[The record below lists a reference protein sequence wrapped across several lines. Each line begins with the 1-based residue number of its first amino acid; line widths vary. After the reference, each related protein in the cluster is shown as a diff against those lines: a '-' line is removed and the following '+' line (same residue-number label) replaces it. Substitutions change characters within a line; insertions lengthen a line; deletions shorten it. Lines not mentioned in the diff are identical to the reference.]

1 MTRLAIDPGRRRR
14 PLAALAIALAS
25 ALIPSPSAA
34 QGPAGG
40 GQVGDPAR
48 EIWPGIDPAGGVLL
62 PNGWSLRPA
71 GRQVPLG
78 GDFPVLIAP
87 HPSEPVLALLFAGY
101 RTHEVVTADAESG
114 RVIGRVA
121 LPASFSGLAWSPDG
135 SRLYAGGGFD
145 DVIYRFDHAD
155 GLLSDQF
162 VYRYPG
168 PVERA
173 DPAPDDEQDVRDTG
187 RRVPGGLAL
196 SGDGKT
202 LWVANTWGH
211 TVARFDTESGEF
223 LGETGTGDGTYP
235 YGLAIDGTRGRVYAS
250 LWGATAVSVID
261 AGTAEVV
268 DRWQAEEHPN
278 ELLLARDGALLY
290 VANANRNTVTLFD
303 ADAGRALETIGTAI
317 APDAPS
323 GSTPNALALSPDE
336 KVLFVSNANTNNLA
350 VINVE
355 EPGRSKPMGFV
366 PVGWYPTCVR
376 LSGDG
381 KTIYVAN
388 GKGGMSKSNRNGP
401 QPTPG
406 GRPPTVEYIAG
417 LFEGTLSVIPMPD
430 PERMARLTQAVYE
443 CSPLRPDD
451 PKAVTVERPEGNPIP
466 EKVGDPSP
474 IRYCIYVIKENR
486 TYDQVFG
493 DMPEGNGEPS
503 LCLFPEEV
511 TPNHHAL
518 AREFVLL
525 DNFYVESEVS
535 ADGHEWTMAAYAS
548 DFVERTWPLGY
559 RGDRRVPYPAEGA
572 FDIATPAGG
581 YLWDRAAEAG
591 VSYRSYGEFVRNGP
605 TPDDPAIASV
615 EALEGH
621 IDPMYRSYDL
631 GYPDVKRAER
641 FLEELSRFEREGE
654 MPQLQIVRIGNDHT
668 SGTRPGAPTPR
679 AMVADNDLAL
689 GMIVEGLSNSR
700 FWPETA
706 VFVVED
712 DAQNGP
718 DHVDAHRTV
727 ALCVSP
733 YTRGTG
739 KDSTMYSTSSML
751 RTMELILGLQP
762 MSQFDAAARPMYQSF
777 HAEPD
782 PTPFERLPARV
793 DLDEVNTATAWGADL
808 SNRLDLSKED
818 AADDL
823 LFNEIIWRS
832 VKGADSPMPAPVR
845 SAFVLADYDEDED
858 EAEEEDEDDRDGE

>member
-1 MTRLAIDPGRRRR
+1 MPLPKNRRFGFRRRVAGLSIA
-14 PLAALAIALAS
+14 LAALFGS
-25 ALIPSPSAA
+25 APSAA
-34 QGPAGG
+34 IGRQAPAAEGT
-40 GQVGDPAR
+40 PAR
-48 EIWPGIDPAGGVLL
+48 TIWPGIDPTGGVLL
-62 PNGWSLRPA
+62 PNGWTLRPA
-71 GRQVPLG
+71 GQQLPLS

-87 HPSEPVLALLFAGY
+87 HPTEPVLALLFAGY
-101 RTHEVVTADAESG
+101 RAHEVVTFDTEANRVVG
-114 RVIGRVA
+114 RVT
-121 LPASFSGLAWSPDG
+121 LPASFSGLVWSSDG
-135 SRLYAGGGFD
+135 SRLFAGGGFD
-145 DVIYRFDHAD
+145 DVVYRFDHAD
-155 GLLSDQF
+155 GLLSNQF
-162 VYRYPG
+162 VLRFPG
-168 PVERA
+168 PLA
-173 DPAPDDEQDVRDTG
+173 PATPAPDDEQDIRRTG
-187 RRVPGGLAL
+187 QRVPGGLAL
-196 SGDGKT
+196 SSDDKI
-202 LWVANTWGH
+202 LWVANVWGH
-211 TVARFDTESGEF
+211 TVARFDAESGAF

-235 YGLAIDGTRGRVYAS
+235 YGIAVDEAKNRVYVS
-250 LWGATAVSVID
+250 LWGAMAVSVID
-261 AGTAEVV
+261 SNSAEVV
-268 DRWQAEEHPN
+268 DRWATEEHPN

-303 ADAGRALETIGTAI
+303 TEAGRAIETIGTAI

-323 GSTPNALALSPDE
+323 GSTPNALALTPDE

-350 VINVE
+350 VMNVE

-376 LSGDG
+376 LSNDG
-381 KTIYVAN
+381 KTIFVTN

-417 LFEGTLSVIPMPD
+417 LFEGTLSVVPMPD
-430 PERMARLTQAVYE
+430 PEQMLGMTKTVYE

-451 PKAVTVERPEGNPIP
+451 PTAVTADRPEGNPIP
-466 EKVGDPSP
+466 AKVGDPSP

-486 TYDQVFG
+486 TYDQVLG
-493 DMPEGNGEPS
+493 DMPEGNGEPA

-535 ADGHEWTMAAYAS
+535 ADGHEWTMAAYAT

-591 VSYRSYGEFVRNGP
+591 VSYRSYGEFVRNGA
-605 TPDDPAIASV
+605 TPEDPAVPSV

-621 IDPMYRSYDL
+621 IDPMFRSYDL
-631 GYPDVKRAER
+631 SYPDVKRAER
-641 FLEELSRFEREGE
+641 FLDELARFEREGE
-654 MPQLQIVRIGNDHT
+654 MPRLQVVRIGNDHT
-668 SGTRPGAPTPR
+668 SGTRPGALSPR
-679 AMVADNDLAL
+679 AMVADNDQAL
-689 GMIVEGLSNSR
+689 GMIVEGLSRSR
-700 FWPETA
+700 FWSGTA

-727 ALCVSP
+727 AFCVSP

-751 RTMELILGLQP
+751 RTMELILGLEP
-762 MSQFDAAARPMYQSF
+762 MSQFDAAARPMYHSF
-777 HAEPD
+777 RAEPD
-782 PTPFERLPARV
+782 LSPYENRPAQI
-793 DLDEVNTATAWGADL
+793 DLDEVNLATAWGADL

-832 VKGADSPMPAPVR
+832 VKGPDSPMPAPVR
-845 SAFVLADYDEDED
+845 SAFVLADYEEDED
-858 EAEEEDEDDRDGE
+858 EEGEDDHDDK